1 MNFEV
6 LCSWRLSAYS
16 VNTCTI
22 IRLCRLLY
30 TCSVWNQCF
39 HLGRFVFLQHPGKK
53 KKKNLCIKLG
63 TISWRYACYLRR
75 ALLYVLEAQ
84 AFTLLWRNALILPWI
99 HLLTKTL
106 FFFFQSHCS
115 NNNATCISEVVFFII
130 WIEKQLPLNI
140 TSI

>member
-1 MNFEV
+1 MLLKTKCLFCQYLYHHKIV
-6 LCSWRLSAYS
+6 SFTVYLFCMKSMLSFGKICISSAP
-16 VNTCTI
+16 
-22 IRLCRLLY
+22 R
-30 TCSVWNQCF
+30 
-39 HLGRFVFLQHPGKK
+39 KK